1 MGRMADAGPCV
12 AFYDG
17 DVGMAEAREQPEPPG
32 RQRRQEMRSTL
43 HALFG
48 VWIVQSQALA
58 LRA

>member
-1 MGRMADAGPCV
+1 MADAGPCV